1 MNEAGIRVYTYRWPL
16 LAAYALMQGV
26 IQMLWITFAPITGEA
41 ATYYGVT
48 PLEIG
53 FLSMLFMIVYLF
65 VSVPASWAIDTHGL
79 RLGAGSGAVLVGV
92 FGFLRGFYGDRY
104 PLVVAATVGLAV
116 AQPLLLNSVTR
127 LAALWFPIQERAT
140 AVGITAL
147 AQYLGIV
154 IAMWAT
160 PLLIQ
165 QRGIPDTLMIYGVV
179 SAASAVIFLAVLRE
193 RPPSPPCPPGQEAR
207 ISVGEGLRRIF
218 ADRNMRLLLLIFFV
232 GLGVFNAITTWIEQ
246 MVAPRG
252 FDATQAGAAGAIMM
266 IGGAAG
272 TSVLPPLSDRFRSRK
287 TFGTIA
293 LLGALPGLLGLTF
306 ATTTPWLLGS
316 AFAFGLFSMSAGPIF
331 YQYSAEVSYPAPE
344 ATSQGLLV
352 LAGQV
357 SGLAFI
363 YGMDAFRAE
372 SGSMTPA
379 LLVLIA
385 LSIGNVLL
393 TTRLRES
400 TLIRAEVHETES
412 SAAAAGER
420 ASPSPG
426 TSE

>member
-165 QRGIPDTLMIYGVV
+165 QRGIPDT
-179 SAASAVIFLAVLRE
+179 
-193 RPPSPPCPPGQEAR
+193 
-207 ISVGEGLRRIF
+207 
-218 ADRNMRLLLLIFFV
+218 
-232 GLGVFNAITTWIEQ
+232 
-246 MVAPRG
+246 
-252 FDATQAGAAGAIMM
+252 
-266 IGGAAG
+266 
-272 TSVLPPLSDRFRSRK
+272 
-287 TFGTIA
+287 
-293 LLGALPGLLGLTF
+293 
-306 ATTTPWLLGS
+306 
-316 AFAFGLFSMSAGPIF
+316 
-331 YQYSAEVSYPAPE
+331 
-344 ATSQGLLV
+344 
-352 LAGQV
+352 
-357 SGLAFI
+357 
-363 YGMDAFRAE
+363 
-372 SGSMTPA
+372 
-379 LLVLIA
+379 
-385 LSIGNVLL
+385 
-393 TTRLRES
+393 
-400 TLIRAEVHETES
+400 
-412 SAAAAGER
+412 
-420 ASPSPG
+420 
-426 TSE
+426 

>member
-1 MNEAGIRVYTYRWPL
+1 
-16 LAAYALMQGV
+16 
-26 IQMLWITFAPITGEA
+26 
-41 ATYYGVT
+41 
-48 PLEIG
+48 
-53 FLSMLFMIVYLF
+53 
-65 VSVPASWAIDTHGL
+65 
-79 RLGAGSGAVLVGV
+79 
-92 FGFLRGFYGDRY
+92 
-104 PLVVAATVGLAV
+104 
-116 AQPLLLNSVTR
+116 
-127 LAALWFPIQERAT
+127 
-140 AVGITAL
+140 
-147 AQYLGIV
+147 
-154 IAMWAT
+154 
-160 PLLIQ
+160 
-165 QRGIPDTLMIYGVV
+165 
-179 SAASAVIFLAVLRE
+179 
-193 RPPSPPCPPGQEAR
+193 
-207 ISVGEGLRRIF
+207 
-218 ADRNMRLLLLIFFV
+218 MRLLLLIFFV

-331 YQYSAEVSYPAPE
+331 FQYSAEVSYPAPE

-352 LAGQV
+352 LAGQI
-357 SGLAFI
+357 SGIVFI
-363 YGMDAFRAE
+363 YGMDAFRTD

>member
-165 QRGIPDTLMIYGVV
+165 QRGIPDT
-179 SAASAVIFLAVLRE
+179 
-193 RPPSPPCPPGQEAR
+193 GQEAR

-331 YQYSAEVSYPAPE
+331 FQYSAEVSYPAPE

-352 LAGQV
+352 LAGQI
-357 SGLAFI
+357 SGIVFI
-363 YGMDAFRAE
+363 YGMDAFRTD

>member
-48 PLEIG
+48 PLDIG

-104 PLVVAATVGLAV
+104 PLVVAATVGLAL

-127 LAALWFPIQERAT
+127 LAALWFPIQE
-140 AVGITAL
+140 

-179 SAASAVIFLAVLRE
+179 SAASAVVFLAILRE

-218 ADRNMRLLLLIFFV
+218 ADRNMRLLLLIFFI

-306 ATTTPWLLGS
+306 ATTTLGLLGS

-357 SGLAFI
+357 SGIAFI

-400 TLIRAEVHETES
+400 ALIRAEVHETGSS
-412 SAAAAGER
+412 SAAAGGR
-420 ASPSPG
+420 VSRSPG
-426 TSE
+426 TRE